1 MFERNQ
7 SFGTN
12 GKNFEDIQQRI
23 EDILRETLSY
33 STEGLKIGE
42 SLFRINYYNENSD
55 ELAQKTNRITILQEK
70 DKKIYIQI
78 KGQISNDEIGVI
90 WSDLEK
96 EMQPIIQ
103 NEELMVNQNNILKKI
118 IELIKLRGY
127 IIDKN
132 QAQNFLD
139 NFIEKFNRLP
149 KDDEIN
155 SIVKGYIIMV
165 NEDYL
170 LNKTEV
176 TNPAESLSE
185 IKESVLEI
193 MEKGT
198 NSYLDQSSVTIMKG
212 SIERRK
218 CPKCGDEGAIYE
230 VTDKSIVLM
239 DYPRIYG
246 KKKYCGKCSFEWR

>member
-1 MFERNQ
+1 MND
-7 SFGTN
+7 
-12 GKNFEDIQQRI
+12 KNFEDIQQRI
-23 EDILRETLSY
+23 EDILRDTLFY
-33 STEGLKIGE
+33 STKGLRIGE

-55 ELAQKTNRITILQEK
+55 ELEQKTNRITLLQEN

-78 KGQISNDEIGVI
+78 KGQIPNDEIGMI
-90 WSDLEK
+90 WSELEK
-96 EMQPIIQ
+96 EMQPIMQ
-103 NEELMVNQNNILKKI
+103 KEEIMGNQNNILKKI
-118 IELIKLRGY
+118 IELIRLRGY

-170 LNKTEV
+170 QNKAEA
-176 TNPAESLSE
+176 TNPEESLSE
-185 IKESVLEI
+185 IKESILDIIKE
-193 MEKGT
+193 GT
-198 NSYLDQSSVTIMKG
+198 NSYLDHSSVTIMKDT
-212 SIERRK
+212 IERRK
-218 CPKCGDEGAIYE
+218 CPKCGDEGAVHE